1 MASVGELFI
10 SLGIK
15 ADEASLKRVDNGIKS
30 IRNGTIALGAAFA
43 GAVVGLDRFVD
54 GSLRGVVALQNLSN
68 QTGLAIEELQ
78 KWQQAGQLSNL
89 AISADQIAQS
99 IGNVQQN
106 LSQIRLGQGD
116 ITPFQLLGVNVGQD
130 AFGVLDELRGSIKG
144 LDNATATN
152 LLTQIGLTPDFIN
165 ILKLSRQE
173 FEELSENTFLNPK
186 QRENIDRVGTS
197 IKALKLRFIALKDQA
212 VAKIAPQL
220 NELVQQFFSWLK
232 DNGDKVINIITGFAK
247 GFTLFAQAIGNAF
260 NVLANFISN
269 ITGIESGVKALA
281 LAFGAITLA
290 MRPMLLGFT
299 ALLIILDDIAVYQK
313 GGESLIGNFMDMFS
327 GGDKV
332 VGLKAFAVGVGLLAL
347 SFGRLG
353 NSLKLFKGAN
363 LLMLGKLLGIGG
375 LVFGAGFTG
384 AKLGKMGAGA
394 LNENEGFTNFIDK
407 ILGNNQNSINQ
418 RIGLNPALSSATGV
432 TTINNNV
439 SINGIQDPIAVRNE
453 LTRGLDNITSDTL
466 KRVQSSQGNNL

>member
-1 MASVGELFI
+1 
-10 SLGIK
+10 
-15 ADEASLKRVDNGIKS
+15 
-30 IRNGTIALGAAFA
+30 
-43 GAVVGLDRFVD
+43 
-54 GSLRGVVALQNLSN
+54 
-68 QTGLAIEELQ
+68 
-78 KWQQAGQLSNL
+78 
-89 AISADQIAQS
+89 
-99 IGNVQQN
+99 
-106 LSQIRLGQGD
+106 
-116 ITPFQLLGVNVGQD
+116 
-130 AFGVLDELRGSIKG
+130 
-144 LDNATATN
+144 
-152 LLTQIGLTPDFIN
+152 
-165 ILKLSRQE
+165 
-173 FEELSENTFLNPK
+173 
-186 QRENIDRVGTS
+186 
-197 IKALKLRFIALKDQA
+197 
-212 VAKIAPQL
+212 
-220 NELVQQFFSWLK
+220 
-232 DNGDKVINIITGFAK
+232 
-247 GFTLFAQAIGNAF
+247 
-260 NVLANFISN
+260 
-269 ITGIESGVKALA
+269 
-281 LAFGAITLA
+281 
-290 MRPMLLGFT
+290 MLLGFT